1 MATPLL
7 LMVFDL
13 LYRIFPVRRLT
24 FVAVVVLGLVLVGC
38 GGRGVGTRF
47 GAPADER
54 CEFDDMVG
62 GQVEPGAQEL
72 VVPPKKKAWEAT
84 FGGEEAAR
92 PHVRARLAGWPER
105 LARRPAH
112 PATRPIASS

>member
-1 MATPLL
+1 MTGAE
-7 LMVFDL
+7 
-13 LYRIFPVRRLT
+13 RIFSVRRLT

-38 GGRGVGTRF
+38 GGRGVGTWF
-47 GAPADER
+47 GGPADEH

-84 FGGEEAAR
+84 FGGEEAAQTPR
-92 PHVRARLAGWPER
+92 PGAPRGLA
-105 LARRPAH
+105 
-112 PATRPIASS
+112 

>member
-1 MATPLL
+1 
-7 LMVFDL
+7 VS
-13 LYRIFPVRRLT
+13 LYEEARFCEVEEAGMQ

-38 GGRGVGTRF
+38 GGRGVGTWL

-72 VVPPKKKAWEAT
+72 VVPQKKKAWEAT
-84 FGGEEAAR
+84 WCR
-92 PHVRARLAGWPER
+92 PSPRAHRYRVA
-105 LARRPAH
+105 
-112 PATRPIASS
+112 